1 MDANQQI
8 VDSKRVIY
16 RFAAQII
23 EVSDIDNCCLA
34 TINRHLE
41 DASIE
46 EAQGAGLDRGGAAFT
61 VEQRIREYARRREL
75 HVFRL

>member
-46 EAQGAGLDRGGAAFT
+46 EAQGAGLDQ
-61 VEQRIREYARRREL
+61 VARPS
-75 HVFRL
+75 RLSSGLGNTPPA